1 MDNAEKS
8 KPGLARR
15 FVSWARE
22 NTKGILLVVGLLILA
37 LWAVRGYIPALGGSR
52 LPPSIV
58 DKIERGYQVCITDI
72 PVWPGEPRQP
82 ACGEVRVVSQ
92 AAGVIPATA
101 QDAGIDR
108 AVCYQVDIN
117 NPSWTTQGTT
127 RHEVDWHGR
136 RVSKVAVFQNGDWV
150 VFPDTD
156 VEDAGRWVEF
166 GCPGPYEAGTTP
178 DANPG

>member
-1 MDNAEKS
+1 MNKLENS
-8 KPGLARR
+8 KPDRARR
-15 FVSWARE
+15 FAGWARE
-22 NTKGILLVVGLLILA
+22 HTKGILLVVGLLILA

-52 LPPSIV
+52 LPPSSV

-92 AAGVIPATA
+92 AAGVVPETA
-101 QDAGIDR
+101 RLAGIAR

-136 RVSKVAVFQNGDWV
+136 RVSKVAVLQNGDWV

-156 VEDAGRWVEF
+156 VEDAGRWAEF
-166 GCPGPYEAGTTP
+166 ACPGPYEAGATP
-178 DANPG
+178 DAHAG